1 MFEVV
6 LVACGNQRGL
16 NSLLSNQCKKVGRYR
31 LRQMLHNN
39 RDIIAIFMN
48 HCQINVIIEHKI
60 TTQKQMKWKYP
71 GVLRAF

>member
-1 MFEVV
+1 MGISAA
-6 LVACGNQRGL
+6 LIRYYQINA
-16 NSLLSNQCKKVGRYR
+16 KKVGRYR

-39 RDIIAIFMN
+39 RDIISILIN